1 MQPQILGVFETI
13 YGVGAEMT
21 ISRALII
28 SVIGF
33 LIVFVILGILAVFV
47 KSMGMGFDKAAA
59 AKKARLNAP
68 AAPESPV
75 FSNKAASA
83 VPAGIPLPDNT
94 SAGELKLTNVSEQD
108 AAVIMALVSHNS
120 GIPLNRLQFN
130 SIKLME
136 DEK

>member
-13 YGVGAEMT
+13 YGVDAQMT
-21 ISRALII
+21 MSRALII

-33 LIVFVILGILAVFV
+33 SIVFIILGILAIFV
-47 KSMGMGFDKAAA
+47 KTMGAAFDKANAV
-59 AKKARLNAP
+59 KKAKLKVP
-68 AAPESPV
+68 AADAPV
-75 FSNKAASA
+75 FSNKTASA
-83 VPAGIPLPDNT
+83 VSVGVPLPENT

-130 SIKLME
+130 SIKLLEE
-136 DEK
+136 DNQ

>member
-1 MQPQILGVFETI
+1 MQILGVFETI
-13 YGVGAEMT
+13 YGAGAEMT

-33 LIVFVILGILAVFV
+33 LIVFIILGILAVFV
-47 KSMGMGFDKAAA
+47 KAMGAGFDKAHA
-59 AKKARLNAP
+59 AKKAKLAVPADAP
-68 AAPESPV
+68 A

-83 VPAGIPLPDNT
+83 PAGFPLPENT
-94 SAGELKLTNVSEQD
+94 SAGELKLVDVSEPD

-136 DEK
+136 DDKK